1 MSTPYNNNQEQ
12 EINYGSPSVYLSS
25 RGSRN
30 YLPSNR
36 TTSKAAVSNSN
47 SSGLGSIFGK
57 TKDTIWGKSVPMMN
71 KDAGGFYDTSFWD
84 ASQWQKFGAKGGI
97 IGDSG
102 QLYNADGSAFDVSS
116 IGGNLK
122 GLGSTTEGGLGG
134 LLSNESLQTAGNIA
148 ENVGK
153 VFGMY
158 QAADDIFGSGA
169 KSRKAAEKRLDE
181 GFKQN
186 YAMNQMAMD
195 KFKEDKQERFK
206 ELAGR
211 RMQGATTDQHKKALQ
226 SYMEGGVQPGSQ
238 PSSEIGRAS
247 CRERVSS
254 PV

>member
-12 EINYGSPSVYLSS
+12 EINYSSPSVYLAS

-36 TTSKAAVSNSN
+36 TASKAAVSDSNSN
-47 SSGLGSIFGK
+47 GLGSIFGK
-57 TKDTIWGKSVPMMN
+57 AKDTIWGKSVPMMN
-71 KDAGGFYDTSFWD
+71 KDAGGFYNTDFWD
-84 ASQWQKFGAKGGI
+84 ASQWQKFGEMKGYVDG
-97 IGDSG
+97 GK
-102 QLYNADGSAFDVSS
+102 LYNADGSAFDVSS
-116 IGGNLK
+116 IGGDVSK
-122 GLGSTTEGGLGG
+122 LGSTTEGGLGG

-148 ENVGK
+148 GNVGK

-195 KFKEDKQERFK
+195 KFKEDNAHFKKQRADIT
-206 ELAGR
+206 AGYN
-211 RMQGATTDQHKKALQ
+211 
-226 SYMEGGVQPGSQ
+226 S
-238 PSSEIGRAS
+238 
-247 CRERVSS
+247 
-254 PV
+254 